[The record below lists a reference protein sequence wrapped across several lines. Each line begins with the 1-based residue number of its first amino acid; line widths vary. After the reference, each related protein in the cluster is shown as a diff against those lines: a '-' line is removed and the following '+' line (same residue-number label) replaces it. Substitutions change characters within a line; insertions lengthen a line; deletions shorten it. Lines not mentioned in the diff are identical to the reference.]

1 MGKNDFIK
9 KLNKHLKDIPD
20 EERQDIIRDFD
31 EHFWMAEEEGKNEQ
45 QIANDLGDPKAL
57 AKSLKANFFINQAKT
72 NTSWNDMRNALR
84 SEERRVGKECRS
96 RGSAEGEKERKYFI
110 H

>member
-45 QIANDLGDPKAL
+45 QIANDLGDPKSL
-57 AKSLKANFFINQAKT
+57 AKSLRANFFINQAKT
-72 NTSWNDMRNALR
+72 NTSWNDMRNALAASIGLSR
-84 SEERRVGKECRS
+84 SEERHVGKE
-96 RGSAEGEKERKYFI
+96 
-110 H
+110 